1 MSGHTPFYRNARLRF
16 ACTGCGACCT
26 GARDHVVEISMRE
39 MEAIRAFLDISP
51 AWLRRRYLVREADGS
66 RGIRLGRDG
75 RCPFLGD
82 DNRCRIYAVRPTQ
95 CRTYP
100 WWPELVTQ
108 QSDWDAEA
116 TRCEGLNRG
125 AIVPLARIERML
137 ARERRK

>member
-1 MSGHTPFYRNARLRF
+1 MPPLPFYRRARLRF

-26 GARDHVVEISMRE
+26 GGAGHEVETSAAE
-39 MEAIRAFLDISP
+39 QEAIRGFLNLSR
-51 AWLRRRYLVREADGS
+51 AWFRRRYLTRDR

-82 DNRCRIYAVRPTQ
+82 DNRCRIYPVRPTQ

-100 WWPELVTQ
+100 WWPELISER
-108 QSDWDAEA
+108 SDWDEEA
-116 TRCEGLNRG
+116 RRCEGMNRG

-137 ARERRK
+137 AREREK